1 MTADEPA
8 AYTYVPGPF
17 MAYEG
22 GAVGDGAGVVEVGV
36 DPGATEGLGAG
47 ATKVAARVWREA
59 T

>member
-22 GAVGDGAGVVEVGV
+22 GDGAGVVEVGV